1 MSKGHRG
8 KGLKEKPKG
17 GRGICPVCKRE
28 GVKVIYEREID
39 KVKTNVCK
47 ICNTKLAKKAKA
59 TEVKAAPAA
68 QEAAPQEAT
77 PQEGA

>member
-17 GRGICPVCKRE
+17 GRGVCPVCKRE

-39 KVKTNVCK
+39 KVKTNVRK
-47 ICNTKLAKKAKA
+47 ICNTKLAKQAKA
-59 TEVKAAPAA
+59 SEVKAEPAPAEAA
-68 QEAAPQEAT
+68 QE
-77 PQEGA
+77 GA